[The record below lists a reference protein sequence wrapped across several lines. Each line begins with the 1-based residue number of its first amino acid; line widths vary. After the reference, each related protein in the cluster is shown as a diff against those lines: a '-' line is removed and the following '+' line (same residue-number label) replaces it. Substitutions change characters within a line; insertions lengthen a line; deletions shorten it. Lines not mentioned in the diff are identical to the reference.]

1 MRQSYREK
9 DDAEHIGLKSDGSST
24 SENAMGI
31 LLYSTE
37 PCRAARLALQMIEEG
52 SKSSELLYTAL
63 NPIVSLKF
71 AQDEPTAYP
80 SEAVIERLLVSWTR
94 KMLVQGRQSPKVSV
108 AHVALVVPP
117 IVAGFTGD
125 VVAIL
130 LVVPGELLV
139 GNGASGIHGI
149 DFLENELAIEV

>member
-1 MRQSYREK
+1 MSLIISRQ
-9 DDAEHIGLKSDGSST
+9 
-24 SENAMGI
+24 
-31 LLYSTE
+31 
-37 PCRAARLALQMIEEG
+37 EE
-52 SKSSELLYTAL
+52 
-63 NPIVSLKF
+63 
-71 AQDEPTAYP
+71 QTAYP

-94 KMLVQGRQSPKVSV
+94 KMLVQRGQSAKISV

-130 LVVPGELLV
+130 LVVPSELLV

-149 DFLENELAIEV
+149 NFVEDELAIEV

>member
-1 MRQSYREK
+1 
-9 DDAEHIGLKSDGSST
+9 
-24 SENAMGI
+24 MGI
-31 LLYSTE
+31 LLYSIE
-37 PCRAARLALQMIEEG
+37 SCRTARLALQMVEER
-52 SKSSELLYTAL
+52 SESSELLDTAL
-63 NPIVSLKF
+63 QSTVSLKS
-71 AQDEPTAYP
+71 AQDGPTTYP

-94 KMLVQGRQSPKVSV
+94 EMLVQRRQTPKVLV
-108 AHVALVVPP
+108 AHVALVEVP